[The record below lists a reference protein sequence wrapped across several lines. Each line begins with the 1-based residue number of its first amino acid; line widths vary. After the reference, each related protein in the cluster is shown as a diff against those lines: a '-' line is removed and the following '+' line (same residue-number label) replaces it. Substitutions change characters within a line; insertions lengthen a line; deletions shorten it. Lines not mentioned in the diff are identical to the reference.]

1 MREGLRMANAGN
13 PESNVGQEQ
22 QLGES
27 VGEATSDLFDLL
39 SGDWKKILDK
49 ELDFLDRN
57 RSSEFNLLKKEI
69 TDQTKYLGQWQP
81 SPTKDDLEK
90 NYSQSDIN
98 RAEKQLREQQ
108 EKWEEE
114 KASLNKRLKEV
125 TDKVSEQE
133 KEIKAKE
140 KELQSL
146 LDDLKALPGLQEAVQ
161 KEVKQLSDKLE
172 KAKGTKQEALIRPE
186 LEAAEEKL
194 ARLRDPVHAKN
205 LDDAIRE
212 ALDAWQG
219 ARDSLKGWMVTGING
234 GRSQEDLE
242 IDIKV
247 IDKTIEYLEQHWN
260 ALVQALLGPPPSQS
274 AAQG

>member
-13 PESNVGQEQ
+13 PESNVGQAQ

-57 RSSEFNLLKKEI
+57 RSSEFNLLEKEI
-69 TDQTKYLGQWQP
+69 TDLAKYLGQWQP

-90 NYSQSDIN
+90 NYSQLDIN

-114 KASLNKRLKEV
+114 KASLNTRLKEV

-146 LDDLKALPGLQEAVQ
+146 LNDLKALPGLQEAVQ

-212 ALDAWQG
+212 TLDAWQG

-247 IDKTIEYLEQHWN
+247 IDKTIEYLKQHWN
-260 ALVQALLGPPPSQS
+260 ALVQAYLGPPPSQS